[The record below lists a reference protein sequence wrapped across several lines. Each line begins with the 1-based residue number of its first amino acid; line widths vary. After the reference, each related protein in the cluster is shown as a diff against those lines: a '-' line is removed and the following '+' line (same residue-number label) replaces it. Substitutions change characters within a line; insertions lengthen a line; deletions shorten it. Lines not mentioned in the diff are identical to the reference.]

1 MRERVK
7 EVRDYLHASPEPS
20 GREEK
25 TAVYLAEE
33 LRKAGYE
40 VRKVTTGGHSV
51 VGILKGAEPGPVVGV
66 RGDIDALR
74 HVVDGKEVCV
84 HSCGHDAHAAIALA
98 LAEEAAKAG
107 IRRGALKIF
116 FQAAEETLTGAR
128 GIIAEGLAADLDYMF
143 GIHLRPIQEAK
154 AGQATA
160 ALWHGASYK
169 LEASV
174 SGRTAHGAR
183 PHLGV
188 NAIDAAVLVV
198 NALNCIWESPTEGWS
213 AKVTKF
219 NSNSL
224 ISNAVPDGV
233 DLVFDLRAQK
243 NDVMESMLQK
253 IGGVVA
259 GVPTGLGATGTVKSS
274 NGVPAAEYDAEAIA
288 LLEEAIVATL
298 GQDGLLPS
306 IVTPGADD
314 FHFYKKAKPSIKAGF
329 VGLGADLAPGLHDP
343 SMTFNENVLPDGV
356 NILKYAVNKLL
367 S

>member
-1 MRERVK
+1 MKERVK
-7 EVRDYLHASPEPS
+7 EVRDYLHASPEAS
-20 GREEK
+20 GQEEK
-25 TAVYLAEE
+25 TAAYLAEE

-40 VRKVTTGGHSV
+40 VRKVTTGGHGV
-51 VGILKGAEPGPVVGV
+51 VGILKGAEPGSVVGV

-84 HSCGHDAHAAIALA
+84 HSCGHDAHAAMALA
-98 LAEEAAKAG
+98 LAEETAKAG
-107 IRRGALKIF
+107 IKRGTLKVF
-116 FQAAEETLTGAR
+116 FQPAEETLMGAR
-128 GIIAEGLAADLDYMF
+128 GMIEAGLTADLDYMF

-169 LEASV
+169 MEASI

-198 NALNCIWESPTEGWS
+198 NALNCIWENPVEGWS

-243 NDVMESMLQK
+243 NAVMESMLQK
-253 IGGVVA
+253 IGGIVTS
-259 GVPTGLGATGTVKSS
+259 VPAGLGAVGTVK
-274 NGVPAAEYDAEAIA
+274 NTDGVPAAEYDDEAIA

-298 GQDGLLPS
+298 GQDGLLPP

-314 FHFYKKAKPSIKAGF
+314 FHFYKKAKPSIKAAF
-329 VGLGADLAPGLHDP
+329 IGLGANLAPGLHDP
-343 SMTFNENVLPDGV
+343 SMTFDENVLPGGV
-356 NILKYAVNKLL
+356 NILKHAVNRLL
-367 S
+367 G

>member
-1 MRERVK
+1 
-7 EVRDYLHASPEPS
+7 
-20 GREEK
+20 
-25 TAVYLAEE
+25 LAEE
-33 LRKAGYE
+33 LRKAGCE
-40 VRKVTTGGHSV
+40 VRKVTTGGHGV
-51 VGILKGAEPGPVVGV
+51 VGILKGAEPGPAVGV

-74 HVVDGKEVCV
+74 HVVSGKEVCV
-84 HSCGHDAHAAIALA
+84 HSGGHDAHAAMALA
-98 LAEEAAKAG
+98 LAEEEAKTG
-107 IRRGALKIF
+107 IKRGTLKIF
-116 FQAAEETLTGAR
+116 FQAAEETLMGAR
-128 GIIAEGLAADLDYMF
+128 GMIEEGLAADLDYMF

-160 ALWHGASYK
+160 ALWHGASHT

-198 NALNCIWESPTEGWS
+198 NALNCLWENPLDGWS

-243 NDVMESMLQK
+243 NGVMESMLQN
-253 IGGVVA
+253 IGSIVA
-259 GVPTGLGATGTVKSS
+259 TVPTGLGAAGTVKKSD
-274 NGVPAAEYDAEAIA
+274 GVPAAEYDPEAIA
-288 LLEEAIVATL
+288 LLEEAIAAVL
-298 GQDGLLPS
+298 GRDGLLPP

-314 FHFYKKAKPSIKAGF
+314 FHFYKKAKPSLKAGF
-329 VGLGADLAPGLHDP
+329 VGLGADLTPGLHDP
-343 SMTFNENVLPDGV
+343 SMTFDEKVLPDGV
-356 NILKYAVNKLL
+356 KILKYAVDKLL
-367 S
+367 N